1 MTNEQLKQ
9 GRPQTAS
16 EAEAPHER
24 PDNAE
29 APPASAQEGP
39 SYDELRMQLL
49 GCQAMLP
56 ELQDHVTKLSGR
68 AAELSGLLA
77 QERARL
83 NDMRQTVMRQAALLA
98 EHTKKPKVEKDDA
111 VERVERPRRE
121 PKAK

>member
-24 PDNAE
+24 PDNDG

-83 NDMRQTVMRQAALLA
+83 TDMRKTVIAQTELLA
-98 EHTKKPKVEKDDA
+98 KSIHKVNKPDA
-111 VERVERPRRE
+111 VERAERPKRE
-121 PKAK
+121 RTAK